1 MSTMRVE
8 YPLGPL
14 SKEEA
19 KARLV
24 ALGEYLKNK
33 HGIQVAWTGDAAT
46 VRGKYL
52 VVNIEGSLAFEGQKA
67 VFDGKDPGFL
77 WRGKAKDYLTN
88 KLGVYLDPATK
99 LEDLPRG

>member
-8 YPLGPL
+8 YPLGSL
-14 SKEEA
+14 SKEDA

-24 ALGEYLKNK
+24 ALGEYLQNR
-33 HGIQVAWTGDAAT
+33 HHIAVTWNGDSAS
-46 VRGKYL
+46 VNGKYM
-52 VVNIEGSLAFEGQKA
+52 VVHIEGSLAFQGDKA

-88 KLGVYLDPATK
+88 KLANYLDPK
-99 LEDLPRG
+99 KSLDDLPRR